1 LVTPA
6 ALATSDID
14 TSLKPR
20 DENSSSAAA
29 MIRPLPPPRP
39 LRRAAATSSGLRR
52 TPFGRRRDRSTE
64 GVDRV
69 RRASTL
75 LLTDRSVSPHRFRRP
90 DRTYRT
96 VSQSRRRCAHPR
108 SHTTMDP
115 VITVEHLTKRY
126 KKSVV
131 PAVDDISFDVRAGE
145 LFAFLGPN
153 GAGKTTT
160 ISILTTTLA
169 KTSGTVTIAGHDLDR
184 DATAVR
190 RSIGIIFQNPS
201 LDLHLSGEENIRLHV
216 ALYGLYAYRPFYR
229 AMPAAYRTRIEEL
242 AEVVG
247 LRDDIFR
254 PLKTYSGGMK
264 RKLEIIRSL
273 MHRPSVLFLDEPT
286 SGLDPVSR
294 HALWQY
300 LLRARAADGT
310 TIFLTTHYL
319 DEAEVADR
327 VCVIDPGRIAM
338 NGTPDEMKAALVSR
352 TIEVDAEDR
361 SALLAELGR
370 LGLEPAVG
378 VDGTIRV
385 AYDQSTAQS
394 IIGRIATP
402 LTVLRVH
409 DPSLEEA
416 YVELLRT
423 HEATSASKEAAA

>member
-1 LVTPA
+1 
-6 ALATSDID
+6 
-14 TSLKPR
+14 
-20 DENSSSAAA
+20 
-29 MIRPLPPPRP
+29 
-39 LRRAAATSSGLRR
+39 
-52 TPFGRRRDRSTE
+52 
-64 GVDRV
+64 
-69 RRASTL
+69 
-75 LLTDRSVSPHRFRRP
+75 
-90 DRTYRT
+90 
-96 VSQSRRRCAHPR
+96 
-108 SHTTMDP
+108 MDP

-327 VCVIDPGRIAM
+327 VCVIDHGRIAM